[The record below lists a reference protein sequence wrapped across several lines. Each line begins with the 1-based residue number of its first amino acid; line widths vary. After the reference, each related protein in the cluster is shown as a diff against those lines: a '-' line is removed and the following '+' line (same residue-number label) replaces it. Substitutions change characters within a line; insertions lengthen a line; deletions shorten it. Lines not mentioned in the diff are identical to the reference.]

1 MDWFRAVNGYCERT
15 DAGYWAE
22 PVNALSNA
30 GFVIAGVLA
39 WRLSAGDRGAR
50 LLAAVLVL
58 IGVGSFLFHTHA
70 QVWAALADVIPIQAF
85 ILIYLGLAT
94 VRFLALPW
102 WAGVVAA
109 GLFVPYAAVAARGV
123 GAVFGPMNGSAGY
136 VPVPVLIAGYA
147 AVMWRRAPETARRLL
162 IGSVILG
169 LSLVFRTVDEAVCP
183 VFPVGTHFVW
193 HLLNAAML
201 GWMILV
207 LHRHRAVNPAE
218 AA

>member
-1 MDWFRAVNGYCERT
+1 
-15 DAGYWAE
+15 
-22 PVNALSNA
+22 
-30 GFVIAGVLA
+30 
-39 WRLSAGDRGAR
+39 
-50 LLAAVLVL
+50 
-58 IGVGSFLFHTHA
+58 
-70 QVWAALADVIPIQAF
+70 
-85 ILIYLGLAT
+85 
-94 VRFLALPW
+94 
-102 WAGVVAA
+102 
-109 GLFVPYAAVAARGV
+109 
-123 GAVFGPMNGSAGY
+123 MNGSAGY